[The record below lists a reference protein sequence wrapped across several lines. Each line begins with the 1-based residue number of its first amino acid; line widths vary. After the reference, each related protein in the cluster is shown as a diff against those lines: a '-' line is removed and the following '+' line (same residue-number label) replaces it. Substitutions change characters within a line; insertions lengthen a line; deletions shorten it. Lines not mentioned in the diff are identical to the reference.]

1 MLRANDA
8 VGSVVATVIDA
19 AVLVS
24 PYHAFI
30 GQYPQEATGTARMVA
45 HHFPV
50 VKQASSQT
58 TVVEAVQKFGRHEN
72 RGFAHVFLG
81 LPVRTVV
88 HGFHPTQFSLG
99 M

>member
-1 MLRANDA
+1 LHRNRRLYLYRRPDLLDGVVTAFLFMLRANDA

-58 TVVEAVQKFGRHEN
+58 TIV
-72 RGFAHVFLG
+72 
-81 LPVRTVV
+81 
-88 HGFHPTQFSLG
+88 
-99 M
+99 